1 MKKIKK
7 SALKYSK
14 IFSFF
19 FISLILL
26 EFPFLISTSFSSP
39 KVSISKEQ
47 KIQLPPLSLIGVIVS
62 KNVPSSMAILKDEEA
77 GKIIMLTIEESI
89 LDLTLIHVFENR
101 VILQKGKKIF
111 QIFLGRNNL
120 INVEKKT
127 DQNLDEISE
136 ADRKDDLSKKIY
148 NNNNMKKRE
157 FIRSE
162 VEKRVKQEWPSIIK
176 EIKVVPNIV
185 DGKISGFRIANLP
198 NESII
203 SETGIEKNDVIK
215 EINGIELKDIS
226 TLWWLY
232 NTLKVENKFE
242 ILIERNG
249 KLFRLSYAFK

>member
-1 MKKIKK
+1 MKNIKK
-7 SALKYSK
+7 SVLKYTK

-19 FISLILL
+19 LISIILL
-26 EFPFLISTSFSSP
+26 EFPFLISTSFSYQ
-39 KVSISKEQ
+39 KVYTSKEQ
-47 KIQLPPLSLIGVIVS
+47 RIQLPPLSLIGVIVS

-77 GKIIMLTIEESI
+77 GKTIMLTIGESI

-101 VILQKGKKIF
+101 VILQKGKKTY

-120 INVEKKT
+120 INVDEKTK
-127 DQNLDEISE
+127 QNPGAISE
-136 ADRKDDLSKKIY
+136 ADREDDFSKSNY

-185 DGKISGFRIANLP
+185 DGKISGFRITNLP
-198 NESII
+198 KESII
-203 SETGIEKNDVIK
+203 SEIGIEKNDVIK

-232 NTLKVENKFE
+232 NALKVENKFE

-249 KLFRLSYAFK
+249 KLFRLSYSFK

>member
-7 SALKYSK
+7 SALKYTK
-14 IFSFF
+14 IVSFF
-19 FISLILL
+19 LISIILF

-77 GKIIMLTIEESI
+77 GKIIMLTIGESI

-101 VILQKGKKIF
+101 VILQKGKKTY
-111 QIFLGRNNL
+111 QIFLGRKNL
-120 INVEKKT
+120 INVDEKT
-127 DQNLDEISE
+127 DQNPGAISE
-136 ADRKDDLSKKIY
+136 ADRKDDLSKN

-185 DGKISGFRIANLP
+185 DGKISGFRITNLP
-198 NESII
+198 NESVI

-249 KLFRLSYAFK
+249 KLFRLSYSFK

>member
-1 MKKIKK
+1 
-7 SALKYSK
+7 
-14 IFSFF
+14 
-19 FISLILL
+19 
-26 EFPFLISTSFSSP
+26 
-39 KVSISKEQ
+39 
-47 KIQLPPLSLIGVIVS
+47 
-62 KNVPSSMAILKDEEA
+62 MAILKDEEA
-77 GKIIMLTIEESI
+77 GKIIMLTIGESI

-101 VILQKGKKIF
+101 VILQKGKKTY
-111 QIFLGRNNL
+111 QIFLGRKNL
-120 INVEKKT
+120 INVDEKT
-127 DQNLDEISE
+127 DQNPGAISE
-136 ADRKDDLSKKIY
+136 ADRKDDLSKN

-185 DGKISGFRIANLP
+185 DGKISGFRITNLP
-198 NESII
+198 NESVI

-249 KLFRLSYAFK
+249 KLFRLSYSFK